1 MKDKIKGK
9 QSKIKKDKSNIEKRV
24 NVRSK
29 ESDIDCGCV
38 VRFFLVINGSGVRG
52 EVIKGRDIQGM

>member
-29 ESDIDCGCV
+29 
-38 VRFFLVINGSGVRG
+38 VI
-52 EVIKGRDIQGM
+52 